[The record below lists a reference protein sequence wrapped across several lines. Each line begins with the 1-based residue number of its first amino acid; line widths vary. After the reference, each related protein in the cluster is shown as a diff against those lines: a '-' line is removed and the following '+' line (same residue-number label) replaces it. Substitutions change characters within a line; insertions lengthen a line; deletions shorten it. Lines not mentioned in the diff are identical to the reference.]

1 MGHACDLP
9 FPPNEHP
16 DPEGASFMTDIVQP
30 SSVTGLVDQTLS
42 LADGQ
47 VSIDDP
53 NTVAAATY
61 TVTLTDRAALPAP

>member
-1 MGHACDLP
+1 
-9 FPPNEHP
+9 
-16 DPEGASFMTDIVQP
+16 MTDIVQP